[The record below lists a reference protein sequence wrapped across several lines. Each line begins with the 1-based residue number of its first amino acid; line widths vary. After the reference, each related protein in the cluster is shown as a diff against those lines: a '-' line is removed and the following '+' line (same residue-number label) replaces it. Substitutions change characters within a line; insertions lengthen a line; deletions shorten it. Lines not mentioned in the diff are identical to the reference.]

1 MQEPKSYYD
10 KLLETKEKLNAVGKG
25 FCLMKW
31 QTETLYLH
39 MGDNHSCYHP
49 RPHKIKI
56 EDIQRSPSGLHNT
69 EYKKQQRKLMLEGER
84 PNECYYCWNVEDLE
98 GDHIS
103 DRFVHSTSDYAIE
116 DYDTI
121 RNLDADADWNPRH
134 IEVSFGN
141 ACQLKCGYC
150 CPQASSAWMEEIKRK
165 GDYDITTKQYSIDF
179 LKAGVF
185 YEPDMPN
192 PYVDAWWEW
201 WPSLKKDLR
210 VFRIT
215 GGEPLL
221 NSNTFKLLDMLDE
234 DPAPELQL
242 HINSNLGM
250 KSSLVEKMS
259 AKVSKLLAEGKIKD
273 FRLFTSIDGW
283 GERAE
288 YMRNGLDCALWE
300 KNVRIFLD
308 TVPNSKINL
317 MITFNVLSVVKFRL
331 LLDKILE
338 LRKEY
343 GTLENMYTQR
353 IGFDTPYLKEPPHWM
368 INILT
373 KNFLDYMYDH
383 LRHMKYKERTAD
395 FKHGF
400 DKVEMEKFKRVVD
413 YMAENPVSPDIIK
426 QGRRDFYTF
435 FTEHDKRR
443 GTSLLDTFPEYT
455 DFFYVCEQV
464 YRNWK

>member
-1 MQEPKSYYD
+1 MQEPKTYYS

-49 RPHKIKI
+49 RPHKILLS
-56 EDIQRSPSGLHNT
+56 DIKRSPGGLHNT
-69 EYKKQQRKLMLEGER
+69 AFKKEQRKVMLEGGR
-84 PNECYYCWNVEDLE
+84 PDECQYCWNVEDLE
-98 GDHIS
+98 GDHVS
-103 DRFVHSTSDYAIE
+103 DRMVHSTSDYAIK
-116 DYDTI
+116 DYDAI

-134 IEVSFGN
+134 IEISFGN

-179 LKAGVF
+179 LKSGVF
-185 YEPDMPN
+185 YEPDMDN
-192 PYVDAWWEW
+192 PYVDAFWEW
-201 WPSLKKDLR
+201 WPTLKNDLE

-221 NSNTFKLLDMLDE
+221 NSNTFKLLDMLDD
-234 DPAPELQL
+234 DPSPHLQI

-250 KSSLVEKMS
+250 KSSLVEKLS
-259 AKVSKLLAEGKIKD
+259 AKVNKLLTEGKIKD

-317 MITFNVLSVVKFRL
+317 MITFNVLSVIQFRL
-331 LLDKILE
+331 LLDKISS

-343 GTLENMYTQR
+343 GTLENMHTQR

-368 INILT
+368 INILPRQ
-373 KNFLDYMYDH
+373 YMDFMHDH
-383 LRHMKYKERTAD
+383 LRHMTINERTVD
-395 FKHGF
+395 NQHGF
-400 DKVEMEKFKRVVD
+400 DKVEIEKFKRVVD
-413 YMAENPVSPDIIK
+413 YMGASNVDPEVIK

-443 GTSLLDTFPEYT
+443 NVSLLDTFPEYT
-455 DFFYVCEQV
+455 DFYNFCEQV
-464 YRNWK
+464 YRNYK